1 MDILSMNNQKE
12 KVDMILEPLQVMI
25 QLSLISHCPTGTKVS
40 VSDNLLHIQ
49 QPSWIQGMVRW
60 YQNDNKDDLYYLF
73 HAIRRY
79 YLWYKSKKD
88 NKIYKYILKTSINGI
103 EKLIETYK
111 KSDRQSILHTL
122 SLYKNV
128 LSLDN
133 NELFNDNKKETLS
146 MDEVFKS
153 ITCIYDD
160 KLLRVVYNTLNL
172 LEEEKDDVN
181 KQNYIMGLSH
191 ILYPINGKIRLWIQD
206 NLSV

>member
-1 MDILSMNNQKE
+1 MNNQKE

-133 NELFNDNKKETLS
+133 NELFKDNKKETLS

-172 LEEEKDDVN
+172 LDEEKDDEY

-191 ILYPINGKIRLWIQD
+191 ILYPINGKIRSWIQD

>member
-1 MDILSMNNQKE
+1 MNNQKE

-133 NELFNDNKKETLS
+133 NELFNDNKNETLS

>member
-1 MDILSMNNQKE
+1 MNNQKE

-191 ILYPINGKIRLWIQD
+191 ILYPINGKIRLWIQE

>member
-1 MDILSMNNQKE
+1 MNNQKE

>member
-133 NELFNDNKKETLS
+133 NELFNDNKNETLS